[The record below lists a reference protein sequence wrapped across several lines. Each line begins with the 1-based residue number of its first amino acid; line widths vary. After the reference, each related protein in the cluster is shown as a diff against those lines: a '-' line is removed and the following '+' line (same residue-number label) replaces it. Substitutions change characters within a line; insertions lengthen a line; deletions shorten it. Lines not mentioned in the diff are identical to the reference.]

1 MRIFIVLGDPPSPGQ
16 TNVKPYDEVAA
27 GARRLGPVTIGM
39 PDRDAGPDDVLICW
53 SPFLGTDRLAALR
66 TIKAVGGRAIV
77 MENGWL
83 SPIGPRRFFQVA
95 LDGWNGEGRFPPG
108 GPDRWRGWGVPMLDW
123 RRDGSHVLVI
133 GQKLKG
139 ADQDFRRMPEGW
151 DYSLTLPTR
160 RPVVRRTRKTAV
172 SLDEQLRDAW
182 CTVTWTST
190 AAVKGLIAGVPAFY
204 CGPTLICHEL
214 CRRGTDVDHPAYP
227 EREPVFERLAWCQW
241 TREEIA
247 TGEPF
252 ARLLDLPH
260 DRVPQAIAEPFTLP
274 AAVTQRGL
282 LREQLDHARRR
293 WRRRLARWKS

>member
-1 MRIFIVLGDPPSPGQ
+1 MRIFIVLGDPPTPGQ
-16 TNVKPYDEVAA
+16 RNVKPYAEVEA
-27 GARRLGPVTIGM
+27 GARRLGAVTIGM
-39 PDRDAGPDDVLICW
+39 PDRDTGPDDVVICW

-66 TIKAVGGRAIV
+66 AIKSVGGRAIV

-83 SPIGPRRFFQVA
+83 SPIGTQRFFQVA
-95 LDGWNGEGRFPPG
+95 LDGWNGEGRFPAD
-108 GPDRWRGWGVPMLDW
+108 GPERWRGWGVPIRGWSRGGD
-123 RRDGSHVLVI
+123 HVLVI

-139 ADQDFRRMPEGW
+139 DDQDFRRMPVGW
-151 DYSLTLPTR
+151 DYSLMLPTR
-160 RPVVRRTRKTAV
+160 RPIVRRTRKTTE
-172 SLDEQLRDAW
+172 SLEGQLGDAW

-190 AAVKGLIAGVPAFY
+190 TAIKGLIAGVPAFY

-227 EREPVFERLAWCQW
+227 DREPVFERLAWCQW
-241 TREEIA
+241 TPEEIA

-260 DRVPQAIAEPFTLP
+260 DRVPQAVADPFTLP
-274 AAVTQRGL
+274 AAVTPRGL

-293 WRRRLARWKS
+293 WRRRLTRWRS